1 MRSLLTCILQNKP
14 KNLTIWIEKVWKR
27 SIRQQLWATR
37 RALWNPSHRDC
48 HLPGLGDTKG
58 CFFLLSSSQLL
69 SPQHLPALTST
80 DPHWYG
86 CPSLIFP
93 EIWEQLHLQRSHPF
107 TKDPCLRSRQPGSLL
122 CAEKGC
128 PICNGSCLLCTCFQ
142 WQVSRPLFWYFL
154 LLTRMTLKAQAGGHH
169 VLRPVL
175 LKLSWGSESPGFGHN
190 AGWDSAGLE
199 WTRESASLTSSEGLL
214 MPLVRRDHVH
224 EQARARG
231 RQHGPR
237 FRLTGCFPTSW
248 ILCRL
253 WAAQQCSH
261 TPSTGPQEG
270 PT

>member
-107 TKDPCLRSRQPGSLL
+107 SKIRAYGAVSPARS
-122 CAEKGC
+122 
-128 PICNGSCLLCTCFQ
+128 F
-142 WQVSRPLFWYFL
+142 
-154 LLTRMTLKAQAGGHH
+154 
-169 VLRPVL
+169 VLRRAVPSVTAHVCSAL
-175 LKLSWGSESPGFGHN
+175 ASSGR
-190 AGWDSAGLE
+190 SAG
-199 WTRESASLTSSEGLL
+199 RFFDISS
-214 MPLVRRDHVH
+214 
-224 EQARARG
+224 
-231 RQHGPR
+231 
-237 FRLTGCFPTSW
+237 
-248 ILCRL
+248 
-253 WAAQQCSH
+253 CSQ
-261 TPSTGPQEG
+261 G
-270 PT
+270 